1 LIFIFFGMV
10 AMLEARNYS
19 MGTAAR
25 MGPGYLPYIL
35 GGVLILLGLMISARS
50 LWLSG
55 EAIEPIVLRP
65 LLLVTISV
73 VAFTFMVGPLGL
85 VLATLALVVISSLGC
100 FEFRLREVFILYVI
114 LVALAVGLFVYILSV
129 SFRVW
134 PQW

>member
-1 LIFIFFGMV
+1 MI

-35 GGVLILLGLMISARS
+35 GGILILLGLMISTRS

-85 VLATLALVVISSLGC
+85 VLATLALVIISSLGG
-100 FEFRLREVFILYVI
+100 FEFRLREVLALYLG
-114 LVALAVGLFVYILSV
+114 LVALAVGLFVYVLSV